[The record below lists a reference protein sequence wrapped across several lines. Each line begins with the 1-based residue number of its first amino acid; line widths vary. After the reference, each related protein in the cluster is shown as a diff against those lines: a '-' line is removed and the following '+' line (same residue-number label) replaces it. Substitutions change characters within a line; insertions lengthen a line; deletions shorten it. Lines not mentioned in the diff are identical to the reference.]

1 MTPLRGHARL
11 FCTGARC
18 ARAESDGWQENL
30 TMYGRK
36 KARCLG
42 VMVRGTVS
50 DNAPMLGG
58 DAGYRGKLKRRQH
71 HVHSNQRGAGDDDAG
86 DDDAGDDRP

>member
-1 MTPLRGHARL
+1 MARK
-11 FCTGARC
+11 FN
-18 ARAESDGWQENL
+18 DVWQ
-30 TMYGRK
+30 K

-58 DAGYRGKLKRRQH
+58 DAGYRGKLKRSQH